1 MRLLR
6 IKNWND
12 THENSRS
19 RACDTLHWVSI
30 PNAFDTPGYIRMV
43 AGKDGAAIWGAWC
56 AMVMLASRPKDRA
69 RRGCLVDDTGT
80 PYTAEDIA
88 SITRLPVKTIT
99 AAIERARSP
108 SVGWLEEVVVPDMQ
122 ATPDRQPGDGRVT
135 GDCQPGDGRVTG
147 GRRATDEGKEGRKG
161 EEGRYISAVAS
172 SPVALAVKAVD
183 AWAEKRRGYGL
194 KAANNEHRTVEDWA
208 DALMD
213 APPVIRGGQQVS
225 PLLLV
230 PEAARAHVE
239 KGTDFKHVR
248 YALRC
253 LEGTLDEW
261 RRNGVGGAPSA
272 GRFTD
277 ADIERLIPGGDAA

>member
-1 MRLLR
+1 MSEKFPYMKFYPRDFRADDKVAAMCNRERGAYIMLLCIAWDQDPAGTLPDDDAKLAAWVGETR
-6 IKNWND
+6 AAW
-12 THENSRS
+12 SRMKS
-19 RACDTLHWVSI
+19 AVMAPFTLDGGRWHQK
-30 PNAFDTPGYIRMV
+30 RMK
-43 AGKDGAAIWGAWC
+43 A
-56 AMVMLASRPKDRA
+56 
-69 RRGCLVDDTGT
+69 
-80 PYTAEDIA
+80 
-88 SITRLPVKTIT
+88 
-99 AAIERARSP
+99 ERAALEKKSESATKAARTRWGRNADASP
-108 SVGWLEEVVVPDMQ
+108 THNERNAISES
-122 ATPDRQPGDGRVT
+122 
-135 GDCQPGDGRVTG
+135 
-147 GRRATDEGKEGRKG
+147 EGR
-161 EEGRYISAVAS
+161 EQSQSTDSDISAGAS

-277 ADIERLIPGGDAA
+277 ADIERLIPGGDEA